1 MSFILAIDQGT
12 TSARALVYDAALNV
26 LANAQEELPQIYPA
40 DGWVE
45 HDAEV
50 IWNLVQSTIKT
61 ALDKAGKTPSDIAA
75 IGITNQRETVVV
87 WDKATGKP
95 VGNAIVWQDR
105 RTADITRQL
114 KADGTEPMVQE
125 QTGLLLD
132 PYFSG
137 SKLAWMLDQDRGL
150 RTRAMNGEVLFGTI
164 DSYLI
169 YKLTGGTR
177 HVTDATNACRTLL
190 FDIGKQDWSDDLL
203 KLFNIPAAMLPQV
216 LDCADDFGITDPSVF
231 GASVPILGVA
241 GDQHAATIGQAC
253 FTPGMIKAT
262 YGTGLFA
269 VLNTGSE
276 RVQSKNRLLTT
287 LAYRLDGKPTY
298 ALEGSVFIAGAAVQ
312 WLRDGLKIIEAA
324 PHVND
329 LAKCGVRGAITLVPA
344 FVGLGAPYWD
354 PDARGAIYGI
364 TRDTGPEDFAHA
376 VLESV
381 AFQTRDLLDAMAR
394 DWPDGER
401 SVLRVDGGMTQSD
414 LTLQLLADILDAN
427 VQRPDDLET
436 TVKGAAYL
444 AGLKAGLCPDLETF
458 AASWTKDAEFAPKLD
473 EQTRQFHM
481 ERWHD
486 AVRRTLTQPA

>member
-1 MSFILAIDQGT
+1 MSLILAIDQGT
-12 TSARALVYDAALNV
+12 TSARALLYDAALNTI
-26 LANAQEELPQIYPA
+26 ASAQEELPQIYPA

-50 IWNLVQSTIKT
+50 IWQLVQSTIRT
-61 ALDKAGKTPSDIAA
+61 ALDKAGKTVSDIAA

-87 WDKATGKP
+87 WDRSNGKP
-95 VGNAIVWQDR
+95 VGHAIVWQDR
-105 RTADITRQL
+105 RTAETCRRL
-114 KADGTEPMVQE
+114 KAEGVEPMVQ
-125 QTGLLLD
+125 QKTGLLLD

-137 SKLAWMLDQDRGL
+137 SKLGWMLDQDRAL
-150 RTRAMNGEVLFGTI
+150 RTRATQGELAFGTI

-169 YKLTGGTR
+169 YRLTDGKR

-190 FDIGKQDWSDDLL
+190 FDIGTQDWSDDLL
-203 KLFNIPAAMLPQV
+203 KLFNIPATMLPQV
-216 LDCADDFGITDPSVF
+216 LDCADDFGTTDPSVF
-231 GASVPILGVA
+231 GAEVPILGCA

-253 FTPGMIKAT
+253 FTPGMVKAT

-269 VLNTGSE
+269 VLNTGEE
-276 RVQSKNRLLTT
+276 RVSSKNRLLTT
-287 LAYRLDGKPTY
+287 LAYRFDGKPTY

-312 WLRDGLKIIEAA
+312 WLRDGLKLIETA
-324 PHVND
+324 PQVND
-329 LAKCGVRGAITLVPA
+329 LAQRGVRGAITLVPA

-381 AFQTRDLLDAMAR
+381 AFQTQDLLEAMAR

-414 LTLQLLADILDAN
+414 LTLQLLADILDAP
-427 VQRPDDLET
+427 VERPDDLET
-436 TVKGAAYL
+436 TARGAAYL
-444 AGLKAGLCPDLETF
+444 AGLKAGLCPDLKSF
-458 AASWTKDAEFAPKLD
+458 ATTWKKDAEFTPKLD
-473 EQTRQFHM
+473 EETRTFHLA
-481 ERWHD
+481 RWHD
-486 AVRRTLTQPA
+486 AVERTLSKN

>member
-1 MSFILAIDQGT
+1 MSLILAIDQGT
-12 TSARALVYDAALNV
+12 TSARALVYDASLQV
-26 LANAQEELPQIYPA
+26 LASAQEELPQIYPA

-50 IWNLVQSTIKT
+50 IWSLVQSTIKT

-75 IGITNQRETVVV
+75 IGITNQRETVVL
-87 WDKATGKP
+87 WDRSTGKP
-95 VGNAIVWQDR
+95 IGNAIVWQDR
-105 RTADITRQL
+105 RTAETCRRL
-114 KADGTEPMVQE
+114 KADGAEPMVQE

-137 SKLAWMLDQDRGL
+137 SKLAWMLDQNRGL
-150 RTRAMNGEVLFGTI
+150 RTRARNGELAFGTI
-164 DSYLI
+164 DSFLI
-169 YKLTGGTR
+169 YRLTGGKR
-177 HVTDATNACRTLL
+177 HVTDASNACRTLL
-190 FDIGKQDWSDDLL
+190 FDIGTQEWSDDLL
-203 KLFNIPAAMLPQV
+203 KLFNIPDALLPEV
-216 LDCADDFGITDPSVF
+216 LDCADEFGTTDPSVF
-231 GASVPILGVA
+231 GASVPILGCA

-253 FTPGMIKAT
+253 FKPGMVKAT

-276 RVQSKNRLLTT
+276 RIQSKNRLLTT

-312 WLRDGLKIIEAA
+312 WLRDGLKLIENA
-324 PHVND
+324 PQVND
-329 LAKCGVRGAITLVPA
+329 LANKGVRGAITLVPA

-394 DWPDGER
+394 DWPEGER

-414 LTLQLLADILDAN
+414 LTLQLLADILDAP
-427 VQRPDDLET
+427 VERPDDLET

-458 AASWTKDAEFAPKLD
+458 ASTWKKDAEFTPHLD
-473 EQTRQFHM
+473 AETRQFHM
-481 ERWHD
+481 DRWHD
-486 AVRRTLTQPA
+486 AVKRTLSTN